1 MTDVAG
7 MLTAAARWPVFSR
20 TSHRMVGDLAR
31 QGLRPDT
38 VIDVGANRGQFAVA
52 ALQTWPSCTV
62 HSFEPLPSMTDHL
75 NALVTRYS
83 GRYRVTP
90 TAVGSEPGSATL
102 NVNRHHQS
110 SSLLALDRR
119 HLNAFPEATPTDT
132 VDVPVTTLDEDLSPA
147 DLTGNSLLKV
157 DVQGFEREV
166 LQGAERVLGEVDHV
180 ILEASFAPLYADEWT
195 FTEIESFMDARGFRF
210 VRPVGSLR
218 DPRNGEYLQ
227 IDALFEPFRSASRH
241 APRRPPTDDLT

>member
-1 MTDVAG
+1 MSAARSAIRQVTDVAG

-20 TSHRMVGDLAR
+20 TSQRMVGDLAR

-52 ALQTWPSCTV
+52 ALQTWPACTV
-62 HSFEPLPSMTDHL
+62 HSFEPLPSMADHL
-75 NALVTRYS
+75 NGLVTRYS

-90 TAVGSEPGSATL
+90 SAVGSEPGSATL

-119 HLNAFPEATPTDT
+119 HRAAFPDATPTDT
-132 VDVPVTTLDEDLSPA
+132 VDVPVTTLDEELSSDGLA
-147 DLTGNSLLKV
+147 GRSLLKV

-166 LQGAERVLGEVDHV
+166 LLGAARVLGDFDHV
-180 ILEASFAPLYADEWT
+180 ILEASFQPMYADEWT
-195 FTEIESFMDARGFRF
+195 FRDIEAFLRDRGFRF

-218 DPRNGEYLQ
+218 DPATGEYLQ
-227 IDALFEPFRSASRH
+227 IDALFEPNPAE
-241 APRRPPTDDLT
+241 

>member
-1 MTDVAG
+1 MSAG
-7 MLTAAARWPVFSR
+7 RELLRRAGDAAGTLTAAARWPVFSR

-52 ALQTWPSCTV
+52 ALQTWPDCTV
-62 HSFEPLPSMTDHL
+62 HSFEPLPSMADHL
-75 NALVTRYS
+75 NGLVQRYS

-90 TAVGSEPGSATL
+90 SAVGSEPGTATL

-110 SSLLALDRR
+110 SSLLALDPR
-119 HLNAFPEATPTDT
+119 HLNAFPEATTAAT
-132 VDVPVTTLDEDLSPA
+132 VDVPVTTLDEALSPS
-147 DLTGNSLLKV
+147 DLTGCVLLKV

-166 LQGAERVLGEVDHV
+166 LQGAERVLGDVDHV
-180 ILEASFAPLYADEWT
+180 ILEASFQPLYTDEWT
-195 FTEIESFMDARGFRF
+195 FTEVNAFMQDRRFRF

-218 DPRNGEYLQ
+218 DPRTGEYLQ
-227 IDALFEPFRSASRH
+227 IDALFEPSRS
-241 APRRPPTDDLT
+241 T